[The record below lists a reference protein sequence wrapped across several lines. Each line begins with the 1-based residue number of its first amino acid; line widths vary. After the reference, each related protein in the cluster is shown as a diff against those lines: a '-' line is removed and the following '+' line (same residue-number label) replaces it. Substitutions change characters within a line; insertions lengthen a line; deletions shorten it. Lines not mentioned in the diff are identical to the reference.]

1 VIVVGGEALID
12 LVPTESTVDGELVA
26 MLPRLG
32 GGPFN
37 TAVAAGRL
45 GAQTSFLSRVSTDHF
60 GEAVMERLRVTT
72 VDTSLVQRG
81 HEPSGLAVVGL
92 RVGGSERYT
101 FHIDRTADRG
111 FIDPGALPRHTTTL
125 SLGTLGLVLEPGAS
139 AYETVLRREAA
150 RGVCTVL
157 DPNIRAELISDP
169 AAYRSRF
176 ASWLPD
182 VRVLKVSEED
192 AAWLL
197 DEPAG
202 DLLARAARWLDAGPE
217 AVVLTRGGA
226 GLAVVTRSGDVI
238 QAPAKD
244 VPVADT
250 VGAGDTVHGA
260 LLVRLE
266 QALADIGEDL
276 SALDTGWWESVLR
289 FAAEAAAATVSRVGA
304 EPPWAAE
311 LTRM

>member
-1 VIVVGGEALID
+1 MIVVGGEALID
-12 LVPTESTVDGELVA
+12 IVPVESTVDGRLAA

-45 GAQTSFLSRVSTDHF
+45 GAPTSFLSRVSTDQF
-60 GEAVMERLRVTT
+60 GEAIMERLRMTT

-81 HEPSGLAVVGL
+81 PEPSTLAVVEL
-92 RVGGSERYT
+92 SAGGSASYT
-101 FHIDRTADRG
+101 FYIDRTADRW
-111 FIDPGALPRHTTTL
+111 FTDPGALPGNTTTL

-139 AYETVLRREAA
+139 AYQAVLRREAA

-169 AAYRSRF
+169 ATYRARF

-192 AAWLL
+192 TEWLL
-197 DEPAG
+197 DDPASDPLRG
-202 DLLARAARWLDAGPE
+202 AARWLDAGPE
-217 AVVLTRGGA
+217 AVVLTRGCA
-226 GLAVVTRSGDVI
+226 GLAALTRSGDVI
-238 QAPAKD
+238 QGSAVD
-244 VPVADT
+244 VAVADT
-250 VGAGDTVHGA
+250 IGAGDTVHAA

-266 QALADIGEDL
+266 RALAGTGRGP
-276 SALDTGWWESVLR
+276 SALDRGWWESMLR
-289 FAAEAAAATVSRVGA
+289 FAAAAAAVTVSRVGA

-311 LTRM
+311 LGQM